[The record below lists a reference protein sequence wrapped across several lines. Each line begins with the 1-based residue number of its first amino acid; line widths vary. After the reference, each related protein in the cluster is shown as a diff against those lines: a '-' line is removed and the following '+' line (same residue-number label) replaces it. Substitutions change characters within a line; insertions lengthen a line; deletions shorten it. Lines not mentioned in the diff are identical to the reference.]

1 MNTNVQEH
9 ERNLRVSQRT
19 ASGEASP
26 AKTNIGIR
34 SILESVMILSWP
46 DLMKEYPSG
55 LLHVEYRT
63 GPDDFIEYL
72 TVLSSGVRGYWQLVC
87 EYWTSALWSHEPG
100 LSFGKGRSSALATEM
115 LEFVMDHQDAF
126 LRRPTPTHDLLLQ
139 VNPPTEQE
147 TTAAKECMRQAVQSI
162 DEHTRINAAY
172 NSRRERFER
181 GLELLHARS
190 NEETTAEEAA
200 TNEGM
205 AEKPDDQARSAA

>member
-9 ERNLRVSQRT
+9 ERNLRVSRRA
-19 ASGEASP
+19 ASAESSP
-26 AKTNIGIR
+26 ASTNIEIN
-34 SILESVMILSWP
+34 SILESVMVLSWP

-72 TVLSSGVRGYWQLVC
+72 TVLSSGERGYWQLVC
-87 EYWTSALWSHEPG
+87 EYWTSALWSHQVG
-100 LSFGKGRSSALATEM
+100 LSFSPGHSSALMTKM
-115 LEFVMDHQDAF
+115 LEFVMDHQEAF
-126 LRRPTPTHDLLLQ
+126 LRRSTPTHDVLLQ
-139 VNPPTEQE
+139 VNPPTEPE
-147 TTAAKECMRQAVQSI
+147 ITAARECMREAVERI

-181 GLELLHARS
+181 GLELLHAIS

-205 AEKPDDQARSAA
+205 AEKPEEQTRSVA

>member
-1 MNTNVQEH
+1 MNTNVQED
-9 ERNLRVSQRT
+9 ERNLRVSPRA

-26 AKTNIGIR
+26 ARTNIGIS

-46 DLMKEYPSG
+46 DIMKEYPSG

-87 EYWTSALWSHEPG
+87 EYWVSSLWSHERG
-100 LSFGKGRSSALATEM
+100 LSFGDGRSSAAMTEM
-115 LEFVMDHQDAF
+115 MEFVMDHQNAF
-126 LRRPTPTHDLLLQ
+126 LRRSTPTHDVLLQ
-139 VNPPTEQE
+139 VNAPTEQE
-147 TTAAKECMRQAVQSI
+147 TTAAKECMREAVERI
-162 DEHTRINAAY
+162 DEHTSINAAY

-190 NEETTAEEAA
+190 KEDTTAEEAA

-205 AEKPDDQARSAA
+205 AEKPGDPAPRVA

>member
-1 MNTNVQEH
+1 MNTNVQEY
-9 ERNLRVSQRT
+9 ERNLRVPRGAAIDES
-19 ASGEASP
+19 SP
-26 AKTNIGIR
+26 ASTNIGIR
-34 SILESVMILSWP
+34 SILESVMVLSWP
-46 DLMKEYPSG
+46 EVMKEYPSG

-63 GPDDFIEYL
+63 GPDDFIECL

-87 EYWTSALWSHEPG
+87 EYWNSALWSHERG
-100 LSFGKGRSSALATEM
+100 LSFGDGRSSARMAEM

-126 LRRPTPTHDLLLQ
+126 LRRSTPTHDLLLQ
-139 VNPPTEQE
+139 VNPPTAQQ

-162 DEHTRINAAY
+162 DDHTRINAAY

-190 NEETTAEEAA
+190 TAETTAEEAA

-205 AEKPDDQARSAA
+205 AEKPEEQARSVA

>member
-9 ERNLRVSQRT
+9 ERNSRVFERATT
-19 ASGEASP
+19 AASSP
-26 AKTNIGIR
+26 ATTNIGIR

-46 DLMKEYPSG
+46 DIMKEYPSG

-87 EYWTSALWSHEPG
+87 EYWTSALWSHERG
-100 LSFGKGRSSALATEM
+100 LSFGDGRSSAAMTEM
-115 LEFVMDHQDAF
+115 LEFVMDHQNAF
-126 LRRPTPTHDLLLQ
+126 LRRSTPTHDLLLQ

-147 TTAAKECMRQAVQSI
+147 TTAAKECMREAIERI

-172 NSRRERFER
+172 NSRRERFEA

-190 NEETTAEEAA
+190 KEDTTAEEAA

-205 AEKPDDQARSAA
+205 AEKPDDQAPRVA

>member
-9 ERNLRVSQRT
+9 ERNLRVPRS
-19 ASGEASP
+19 AAIDESSP
-26 AKTNIGIR
+26 ASTNIEIN
-34 SILESVMILSWP
+34 SILESVMVLCWP

-55 LLHVEYRT
+55 LLHLQYRT

-87 EYWTSALWSHEPG
+87 EYWTSALWSHERG
-100 LSFGKGRSSALATEM
+100 LSFGNGHFSALATEM

-126 LRRPTPTHDLLLQ
+126 LRRSTPTHDVLLQ

-147 TTAAKECMRQAVQSI
+147 TTAAKECMRQAFHSI
-162 DEHTRINAAY
+162 DDHSRFNAAHT
-172 NSRRERFER
+172 SRRERFESE
-181 GLELLHARS
+181 LELLQARS
-190 NEETTAEEAA
+190 KEDITAEEAA

-205 AEKPDDQARSAA
+205 AEKSDEHAPKVA